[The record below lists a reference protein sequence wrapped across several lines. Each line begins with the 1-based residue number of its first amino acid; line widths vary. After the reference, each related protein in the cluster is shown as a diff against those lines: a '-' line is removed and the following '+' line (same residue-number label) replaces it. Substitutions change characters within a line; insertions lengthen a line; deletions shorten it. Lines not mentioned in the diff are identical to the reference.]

1 MSIVSHWELSSMML
15 GVRGFGDRHVEYRMG
30 EGEIFVFTK
39 EEKDML
45 KATSE
50 RYRFHA
56 PRK

>member
-1 MSIVSHWELSSMML
+1 MML
-15 GVRGFGDRHVEYRMG
+15 GVRGFGDGHVEYRMG